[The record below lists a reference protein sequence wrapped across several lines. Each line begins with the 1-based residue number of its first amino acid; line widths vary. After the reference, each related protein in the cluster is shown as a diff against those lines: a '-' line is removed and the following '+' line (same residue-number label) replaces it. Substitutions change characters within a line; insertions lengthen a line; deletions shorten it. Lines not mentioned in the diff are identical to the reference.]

1 MNLTLELS
9 CSNDTGLSY
18 NSVTAEF
25 WKAEDPELEK
35 LAYITASLTLLLFLV
50 GLPSN
55 LLIMINIVWQ
65 RLYQDSTYVLLLH
78 LAIVDFLLCVTV
90 MPFTIISGFAG
101 EFIFGSTDIARC
113 RTCNVGLAVIFFLN
127 LNVYTLALLSVDRL
141 LFIKYAIKYYKITS
155 PRCYMALCLCL
166 WLFDILL
173 MIPPLVGFGE
183 MVYRHEIATCTLSSF
198 RGESNQA
205 KTLYFS
211 TIMTALNLTV
221 VIVTIVTS
229 IWIFIIII
237 KQKKKMQRLSED
249 QKCSNGVSSP
259 SVLKKL
265 KNANFRDLLFVK
277 VFAAIWIANTITW
290 APFCIRVFSALIFG
304 NAIFP
309 HSMFVVGF
317 LTLISSTVVFP
328 IIEAT
333 LIPQFRRVIH
343 SFFRKICCI
352 KNPEQM
358 KVRTTNP
365 TSNIRKNC
373 DSEKH

>member
-1 MNLTLELS
+1 MSLTQELS
-9 CSNDTGLSY
+9 CSNGTGLSY
-18 NSVTAEF
+18 NSVTAEL
-25 WKAEDPELEK
+25 WETEDPELEK

-141 LFIKYAIKYYKITS
+141 LFIKFAIKYYKITS

-166 WLFDILL
+166 WPFDILL
-173 MIPPLVGFGE
+173 IILFLVGFGE
-183 MVYRHEIATCTLSSF
+183 MVYRHEIATCTPSSF
-198 RGESNQA
+198 SGESNHA
-205 KTLYFS
+205 WTLYYS
-211 TIMTALNLTV
+211 TIVTALNLTV
-221 VIVTIVTS
+221 VFMSIVTS

-237 KQKKKMQRLSED
+237 RQKKKMQRFSED
-249 QKCSNGVSSP
+249 QKCVSSP

-290 APFCIRVFSALIFG
+290 APFSIRVFATLIFG
-304 NAIFP
+304 NDIFP
-309 HSMFVVGF
+309 HSMFVIVF
-317 LTLISSTVVFP
+317 LTLISSTILFP

-333 LIPQFRRVIH
+333 LIPQFRKVIH

-352 KNPEQM
+352 KNPGRM
-358 KVRTTNP
+358 NVRTATL
-365 TSNIRKNC
+365 TA
-373 DSEKH
+373 